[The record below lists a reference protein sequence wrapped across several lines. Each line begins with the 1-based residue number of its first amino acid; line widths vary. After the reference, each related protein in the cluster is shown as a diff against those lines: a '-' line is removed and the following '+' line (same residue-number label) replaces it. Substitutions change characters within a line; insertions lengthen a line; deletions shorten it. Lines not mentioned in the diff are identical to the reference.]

1 MSQRDKVLLILRD
14 AGGFGATA
22 DHITQTTGCRRV
34 AARVDELRKDG
45 HKITG
50 SFVDRAK
57 GVYKYV
63 LVAEVGASTPPAPEA
78 FADSLFSANTQKPLN
93 AIYGDEA
100 A

>member
-1 MSQRDKVLLILRD
+1 MSQREKVLAILRD

-22 DHITQTTGCRRV
+22 DHITQQTGCRRV

-45 HKITG
+45 HKISG

-57 GVYKYV
+57 GIYQYK
-63 LVAEVGASTPPAPEA
+63 LLSDAGSPEPPDDSPSELFPSNTPAP
-78 FADSLFSANTQKPLN
+78 KC
-93 AIYGDEA
+93 AIDDDWQA